1 MLPTD
6 TLADQDEDAEKVIGD
21 RQNSGSSVGV
31 SNLLNLSDGIL
42 GDILNIHVI
51 ATFNMDKERIDSAL
65 LRKGRFDEIFFVDLP
80 KLLERKT
87 IFKIHLEKRNR
98 NPKNFNLELLAD
110 LSESFTGA
118 EIEAAIEAAL
128 YEAFSD
134 NKREI
139 ITSDIADAIKDSV
152 PISKLMKE
160 EIQYL
165 RSWASERARNASSS
179 NSEVKRYNE
188 NEDDL

>member
-1 MLPTD
+1 
-6 TLADQDEDAEKVIGD
+6 
-21 RQNSGSSVGV
+21 
-31 SNLLNLSDGIL
+31 
-42 GDILNIHVI
+42 
-51 ATFNMDKERIDSAL
+51 
-65 LRKGRFDEIFFVDLP
+65 
-80 KLLERKT
+80 
-87 IFKIHLEKRNR
+87 
-98 NPKNFNLELLAD
+98 LELLAD

-118 EIEAAIEAAL
+118 EIEAAIEASL

-179 NSEVKRYNE
+179 NSEIKRYNGD
-188 NEDDL
+188 EDDL